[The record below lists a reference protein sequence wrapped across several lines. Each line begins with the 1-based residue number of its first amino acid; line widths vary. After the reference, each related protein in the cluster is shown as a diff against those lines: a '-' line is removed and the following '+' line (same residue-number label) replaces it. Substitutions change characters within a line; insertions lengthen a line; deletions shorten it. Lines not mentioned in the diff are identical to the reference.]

1 MAINEILSTYRQALQ
16 TERQFE
22 LSQMQLALGMLE
34 SESNK
39 QFRDES
45 RRREDMWRGLTASR
59 TATQEQMKQGYNSI
73 YTNFLRMPF
82 VQMKEKDGKMVP
94 KISHS
99 GASRRGFTDIQISDI
114 ETMMVLHSNGQT
126 EQAEQLIAKMAREA
140 YGEYDYWK
148 EVLSDRDPEMEQ
160 LPQYIMAM
168 RDSGIIDFSDEN
180 REKISIAPF
189 RDISKG
195 YEVLNNI
202 ASEFTEMI
210 EGDYN
215 LEAGRDVSISPL
227 KEGYDTEEAK
237 GIISSLDNLDIG
249 GMADVVQG
257 ELGGKGHDVQ
267 KDFSKASTDM
277 DVLNK
282 QITDLRNEKKKLS
295 PQYLLEDEE
304 RTDQIN
310 NEIAGLINQKNE
322 QAGSLRYLESQSRFD
337 VKEKQLEKLALEMGG
352 TPAARAKAARMTR
365 GASIDQYDER
375 TGYTGGNR
383 PAYDQYGAIKR

>member
-140 YGEYDYWK
+140 YGEYDY
-148 EVLSDRDPEMEQ
+148 
-160 LPQYIMAM
+160 
-168 RDSGIIDFSDEN
+168 
-180 REKISIAPF
+180 
-189 RDISKG
+189 
-195 YEVLNNI
+195 
-202 ASEFTEMI
+202 
-210 EGDYN
+210 
-215 LEAGRDVSISPL
+215 
-227 KEGYDTEEAK
+227 
-237 GIISSLDNLDIG
+237 
-249 GMADVVQG
+249 
-257 ELGGKGHDVQ
+257 
-267 KDFSKASTDM
+267 
-277 DVLNK
+277 
-282 QITDLRNEKKKLS
+282 
-295 PQYLLEDEE
+295 
-304 RTDQIN
+304 
-310 NEIAGLINQKNE
+310 
-322 QAGSLRYLESQSRFD
+322 
-337 VKEKQLEKLALEMGG
+337 
-352 TPAARAKAARMTR
+352 
-365 GASIDQYDER
+365 
-375 TGYTGGNR
+375 
-383 PAYDQYGAIKR
+383 